1 MNELLCLKSF
11 IILKKIRIEYFF
23 YNYVP
28 YGTVKRGDLKTK
40 KRLIFWGLWMF
51 RPDPIFL
58 WKPGRIRIRLYF
70 ENHLT
75 PWDSDLFFTPRVWI
89 LIFPLFAERI
99 RIEKNEEKNIKN
111 ECICKL
117 VFNVHHIMLWYF
129 DPVRKWR
136 NMS

>member
-1 MNELLCLKSF
+1 MYRS
-11 IILKKIRIEYFF
+11 
-23 YNYVP
+23 
-28 YGTVKRGDLKTK
+28 
-40 KRLIFWGLWMF
+40 
-51 RPDPIFL
+51 DPIFL
-58 WKPGRIRIRLYF
+58 LNPGWIRIRLYF
-70 ENHLT
+70 EIHLT

-129 DPVRKWR
+129 DPVRK
-136 NMS
+136 